1 MMDLAIQNFR
11 GIRAVNPVVD
21 VNGRGIISAVTC
33 RNVELHY
40 SENGDN
46 VGIFTAKGNLIVATC
61 PHKVVGQWES
71 VQNRVSYHFVFAVD
85 DTQGYLYLYK
95 PDSDS
100 WEVLKDGLSV
110 TETCNGLTMAVGFE
124 DWFVFTNGVDDY
136 LGVCMAKELESER
149 VKFLEANDDDGTPIR
164 GLCLQTYDGR
174 LVTNSKNRVHWSVQ
188 QNIFDWKTA
197 TDPNIL
203 TGGAYQE
210 FDRDVTA
217 MVYYNNMLIVFT
229 EDYSTYFSGNP
240 GNASSFVRG
249 GATGG
254 GCSGF
259 KAVVKFDNKIFYYDP
274 AAQNIFA
281 YYLIDTGQ
289 TRPTNGLADN
299 VIEFFAGIDSNR
311 SEQMEIV
318 PYISGDRSELWF
330 KLPYLDGDKI
340 LIYDYLKSEWI
351 ERQQQQ
357 YVKGLS
363 VIGGYLYSAAGNDI
377 LREYMT
383 SEFAGT
389 FIPAEYKMNIINVGS
404 DSNLKVP
411 KMPLILTLDFDY
423 ENDFYMEFIYDDRPE
438 RAKTKRIVKFS
449 KDYLIWADD
458 AEDKDGGFWA
468 TDEADENGGIWL
480 SEDKNNVMFN
490 LAGLLNFKQLQI
502 RIYTAESGQEFG
514 IKRIEL
520 KRVKLKT
527 KTIG

>member
-351 ERQQQQ
+351 ERQAQNDIRALMPA
-357 YVKGLS
+357 GS
-363 VIGGYLYSAAGNDI
+363 VFYSASGKNV

-468 TDEADENGGIWL
+468 TDETDENGGIWL

>member
-1 MMDLAIQNFR
+1 MMDLSIQNFR
-11 GIRAVNPVVD
+11 GIRAVNPIVD
-21 VNGRGIISAVTC
+21 VVGRGIISAVSC

-46 VGIFTAKGNLIVATC
+46 VGIFTAKGNMVVATC
-61 PHKVVGQWES
+61 PHRVIGQWES
-71 VQNRVSYHFVFAVD
+71 VQNRVSYHFVYATD
-85 DTQGYLYLYK
+85 GDQGYIYQY
-95 PDSDS
+95 DAQSDE
-100 WEVLKDGLSV
+100 WKVLKDGLTA

-124 DWFVFTNGVDDY
+124 DWFIFTNGIDDY
-136 LGVCMAKELESER
+136 LGICMAQEIEENR
-149 VKFLEANDDDGTPIR
+149 VKFLEAVDDDGKPIR

-188 QNIFDWKTA
+188 QNIFDWKTSK
-197 TDPNIL
+197 DPDIL

-240 GNASSFVRG
+240 GNAASFVRG

-254 GCSGF
+254 GCSGY

-274 AAQNIFA
+274 KAQNVFA
-281 YYLIDTGQ
+281 YYLTDIGQ
-289 TRPTNGLADN
+289 TRPTNGMADN
-299 VIEFFAGIDSNR
+299 VIEFFA
-311 SEQMEIV
+311 EQDAQKGEQVEILPFV
-318 PYISGDRSELWF
+318 SGDRSELWF
-330 KLPYLDGDKI
+330 KLPYLNGDKV
-340 LIYDYLKSEWI
+340 LIFDYLKSEWI
-351 ERQQQQ
+351 ERQQQKDI
-357 YVKGLS
+357 KGLA
-363 VIGGYLYSAAGNDI
+363 VIGGNLYSADGEKI
-377 LREYMT
+377 LREYM
-383 SEFAGT
+383 SSLFADK
-389 FIPAEYKMNIINVGS
+389 FIGAEYKMNIINVGS

-411 KMPLILTLDFDY
+411 KMPLIMTLDFDY

-438 RAKTKRIVKFS
+438 RSKTKRIVKFS
-449 KDYLIWADD
+449 KDYLIWSKEEND
-458 AEDKDGGFWA
+458 ENGGFWA
-468 TDEADENGGIWL
+468 NDEADENGGLWL
-480 SEDKNNVMFN
+480 AEDKNNVMFN

-502 RIYTAESGQEFG
+502 RIYTEQSGQEFG

>member
-1 MMDLAIQNFR
+1 MMDLTIQNFR

-21 VNGRGIISAVTC
+21 VVNRGIISAVTC

-46 VGIFTAKGNLIVATC
+46 VGIFTAKGNMAVATC

-71 VQNRVSYHFVFAVD
+71 VQNRVSYHFVYAVD
-85 DTQGYLYLYK
+85 EAQGYLYLYK
-95 PDSDS
+95 ADSNS

-110 TETCNGLTMAVGFE
+110 TETCNGMTMAVGFE
-124 DWFVFTNGVDDY
+124 DWFIFTNGVDDY
-136 LGVCMAKELESER
+136 LGVCMAKELESDR

-164 GLCLQTYDGR
+164 GLCLETYDGR

-210 FDRDVTA
+210 FDRDVRA
-217 MVYYNNMLIVFT
+217 MVYYNNTLLVFT
-229 EDYSTYFSGNP
+229 DDYSTYFSGNP
-240 GNASSFVRG
+240 GDASSFTRG

-254 GCSGF
+254 GCCGF
-259 KAVVKFDNKIFYYDP
+259 RAVVKFDNKIFYYDGK
-274 AAQNIFA
+274 AQNVFA

-299 VIEFFAGIDSNR
+299 VIGFFSGTDGSRA
-311 SEQMEIV
+311 EQMEIV

-340 LIYDYLKSEWI
+340 LIYDYLKSEWV

-363 VIGGYLYSAAGNDI
+363 VIGGSLYSADGNKI

-383 SEFAGT
+383 SDFAGT
-389 FIPAEYKMNIINVGS
+389 FIPAEYKMNIINIGS

-423 ENDFYMEFIYDDRPE
+423 ENDFFMEFIYDDRPE
-438 RAKTKRIVKFS
+438 RSKTKRIVKFA
-449 KDYLIWADD
+449 KEYLIWANGEKDEIGGLW
-458 AEDKDGGFWA
+458 AEDEGDEVGGM
-468 TDEADENGGIWL
+468 WL
-480 SEDKNNVMFN
+480 SEDKNTVMFN

-502 RIYTAESGQEFG
+502 RIYTAEAGQEFG